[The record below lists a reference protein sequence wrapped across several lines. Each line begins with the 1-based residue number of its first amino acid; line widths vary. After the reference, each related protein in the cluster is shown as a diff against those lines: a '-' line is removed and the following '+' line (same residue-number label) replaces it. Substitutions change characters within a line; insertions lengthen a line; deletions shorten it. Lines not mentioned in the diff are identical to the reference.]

1 MQSRFC
7 HLVDI
12 EGIPLGRCV
21 MATAPMQ
28 QGGSSGAPEP
38 VEVQN
43 LRELLS
49 FGWMTEEDF
58 ERQKKAIM
66 DDKRE
71 TKQRAV
77 VGAVD
82 FQELALS
89 TGGDDDVES
98 TVDAGPRAM
107 FISNMAVDPSYQR
120 YVCRTRTH
128 ARTSC
133 PLPFLPSSLHPSLP
147 PSLFLCAA
155 DIPRI
160 SDDFGPCF
168 LFLAR
173 FRRGIGRMLLAAAEE
188 RAHQSGISAV
198 ILKVM
203 PDNRAAV
210 SLYGNSS
217 APRSIRAK
225 PHSKNRRE
233 SIHRRFKT

>member
-1 MQSRFC
+1 
-7 HLVDI
+7 
-12 EGIPLGRCV
+12 
-21 MATAPMQ
+21 MATAPME
-28 QGGSSGAPEP
+28 QGGSSSAPEP

-89 TGGDDDVES
+89 TGGDDVES

-133 PLPFLPSSLHPSLP
+133 PHPFLPSSLHPSLP

-155 DIPRI
+155 DTLQNFRQFRP
-160 SDDFGPCF
+160 
-168 LFLAR
+168 LFSLSCPIQEGHRKDAACR
-173 FRRGIGRMLLAAAEE
+173 SRRKGTPKRNFRRHPQGYAGQPCCCEPLR
-188 RAHQSGISAV
+188 
-198 ILKVM
+198 
-203 PDNRAAV
+203 
-210 SLYGNSS
+210 
-217 APRSIRAK
+217 
-225 PHSKNRRE
+225 
-233 SIHRRFKT
+233 